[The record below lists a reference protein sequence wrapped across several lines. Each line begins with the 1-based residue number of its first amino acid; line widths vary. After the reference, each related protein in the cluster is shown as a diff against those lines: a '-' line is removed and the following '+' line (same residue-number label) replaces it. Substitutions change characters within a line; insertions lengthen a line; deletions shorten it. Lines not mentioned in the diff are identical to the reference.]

1 MDNTDTFHILA
12 LDGGGTR
19 GIYTAQLLAKM
30 EQDFGTSI
38 KACFDLIVGTSTG
51 AIIAGAAVSDI
62 PMADIV
68 ELFETEAPHIFRK
81 RWYRIPLF
89 LSKYPSEQLALV
101 IAKHIPATPL
111 GEITTPLMITSSEIA
126 KSEVHIFRSG
136 YGSRDTDKTV
146 SLRDAILA
154 SCAAPTFFAPK
165 YVSVDGT
172 AECAY
177 YLLADG
183 GLWANNPSTIA
194 FTEALSAFGKDAREI
209 RILSIGT
216 GHSVNMYQQRRGWGF
231 ITGWGGA
238 KLTSYV
244 MTLQSQASAHT
255 AKLLLK
261 ENYLRINPE
270 IDFWELD
277 TLTQLDNLTSLA
289 ERDFEKHAAEIRAF
303 ISKTDFRKGSRAQL
317 ASTTKIR

>member
-1 MDNTDTFHILA
+1 MKNADTFHILA

-19 GIYTAQLLAKM
+19 GIYTAQLLAKI
-30 EQDFGTSI
+30 EDVFGVSI
-38 KACFDLIVGTSTG
+38 KNYFDLIAGTSTG

-62 PMADIV
+62 PMTDIV
-68 ELFETEAPHIFRK
+68 ELFETETPYIFRR

-89 LSKYPSEQLALV
+89 LSKYPDQKLAEI
-101 IAKHIPATPL
+101 IAKHLPATL
-111 GEITTPLMITSSEIA
+111 LNEIASPLMITSSEIA
-126 KSEVHIFRSG
+126 NSEVHIFRSS
-136 YGSRDTDKTV
+136 YAENLDAPESKNKDV

-165 YVSVDGT
+165 SVSNF
-172 AECAY
+172 
-177 YLLADG
+177 LLADG
-183 GLWANNPSTIA
+183 GLWANNPSTVA
-194 FTEALSAFGKDAREI
+194 FTEALSVFRKEARDV
-209 RILSIGT
+209 RMLSVGT
-216 GHSVNMYQQRRGWGF
+216 GHSVDMYRNRRGWGF

-244 MTLQSQASAHT
+244 MTLQSQASANT

-277 TLTQLDNLTSLA
+277 TLTQLDNLKSLA
-289 ERDFEKHAAEIRAF
+289 ERDFERYAAEIETF
-303 ISKTDFRKGSRAQL
+303 ISIL
-317 ASTTKIR
+317 

>member
-1 MDNTDTFHILA
+1 MENTDTFHILA

-19 GIYTAQLLAKM
+19 GIYTAQLLATI
-30 EQDFGTSI
+30 EQAFGTHI
-38 KACFDLIVGTSTG
+38 KTYFDLIAGTSTG

-62 PMADIV
+62 PMTDIV

-89 LSKYPSEQLALV
+89 LSKYPSEQLAQV

-111 GEITTPLMITSSEIA
+111 GEIATPLMITSSEIA
-126 KSEVHIFRSG
+126 KSEVQVFRSN
-136 YGSRDTDKTV
+136 YESCSSEIVPTDKDV

-165 YVSVDGT
+165 SVNDF
-172 AECAY
+172 
-177 YLLADG
+177 LLADG

-194 FTEALSAFGKDAREI
+194 FTEALSAFEKDAHNI
-209 RILSIGT
+209 RMLSIGT

-255 AKLLLK
+255 TKRLLK
-261 ENYLRINPE
+261 QNYLRINPK

-277 TLTQLDNLTSLA
+277 TLTQLDTLKSLA
-289 ERDFEKHAAEIRAF
+289 THDFEKYAAEIETF
-303 ISKTDFRKGSRAQL
+303 LQSEGG
-317 ASTTKIR
+317 

>member
-19 GIYTAQLLAKM
+19 GIYTAQLLAKI
-30 EQDFGTSI
+30 EQAFGVPIRTR
-38 KACFDLIVGTSTG
+38 FDLIAGTSTG

-62 PMADIV
+62 PMQDIV
-68 ELFETEAPHIFRK
+68 ELFEKETPYIFRK

-89 LSKYPSEQLALV
+89 LSKYPNQKLAQI
-101 IAKHIPATPL
+101 IAKHLPATPL
-111 GEITTPLMITSSEIA
+111 GEIASPLMITSSEIA
-126 KSEVHIFRSG
+126 KSEVHIFRSN
-136 YGSRDTDKTV
+136 YGSRDSEIAPTSKDV
-146 SLRDAILA
+146 NLRDAILA

-165 YVSVDGT
+165 SVDNF
-172 AECAY
+172 
-177 YLLADG
+177 LLADG
-183 GLWANNPSTIA
+183 GLWANNPSTVA
-194 FTEALSAFGKDAREI
+194 FTEALSVFGKEAQEVRM
-209 RILSIGT
+209 LSIGT
-216 GHSVNMYQQRRGWGF
+216 GHSVNMYRNRRGWGF

-244 MTLQSQASAHT
+244 MTLQSQASANT

-277 TLTQLDNLTSLA
+277 TLTQLDNLKSLA
-289 ERDFEKHAAEIRAF
+289 ERDFEKYAAEIEAF
-303 ISKTDFRKGSRAQL
+303 IPT
-317 ASTTKIR
+317 

>member
-19 GIYTAQLLAKM
+19 GIYTAQLLATI
-30 EQDFGTSI
+30 EQALGTPIST
-38 KACFDLIVGTSTG
+38 CFDLIAGTSTG

-62 PMADIV
+62 PMTEIV
-68 ELFETEAPHIFRK
+68 ELFETETPYIFRR

-89 LSKYPSEQLALV
+89 LSKYPDQKLAEI
-101 IAKHIPATPL
+101 IAKHLPATPF
-111 GEITTPLMITSSEIA
+111 GEIATPLMITSSEIA
-126 KSEVHIFRSG
+126 KSEVHIFRSS
-136 YGSRDTDKTV
+136 YAKNLDASELKNKDV
-146 SLRDAILA
+146 NLRDAILA

-165 YVSVDGT
+165 SVNNF
-172 AECAY
+172 
-177 YLLADG
+177 LLADG
-183 GLWANNPSTIA
+183 GLWANNPSTVA
-194 FTEALSAFGKDAREI
+194 FTEALSVFGKEAQQVQM
-209 RILSIGT
+209 LSVGT
-216 GHSVNMYQQRRGWGF
+216 GHSVNMYRNRRGWGF

-244 MTLQSQASAHT
+244 MTLQSQASART

-277 TLTQLDNLTSLA
+277 TLTQLDNLKSLA
-289 ERDFEKHAAEIRAF
+289 DRDFERYAAEI
-303 ISKTDFRKGSRAQL
+303 KTFLR
-317 ASTTKIR
+317 I

>member
-19 GIYTAQLLAKM
+19 GIYTAQLLAKI
-30 EQDFGTSI
+30 EQTFGTPI
-38 KACFDLIVGTSTG
+38 KTRFDLIAGTSTG

-62 PMADIV
+62 PMTDIV
-68 ELFETEAPHIFRK
+68 ELFETETPYIFRR

-89 LSKYPSEQLALV
+89 LSKYPNQKLAQI
-101 IAKHIPATPL
+101 IAKHLPATPL
-111 GEITTPLMITSSEIA
+111 GEIASPLMITSSEIA
-126 KSEVHIFRSG
+126 KSEVHIFRSN
-136 YGSRDTDKTV
+136 YGSRDSEIAPTSKDV
-146 SLRDAILA
+146 NLRDAILA

-165 YVSVDGT
+165 SVGNF
-172 AECAY
+172 
-177 YLLADG
+177 LLADG
-183 GLWANNPSTIA
+183 GLWANNPSTVA
-194 FTEALSAFGKDAREI
+194 FTEALSVFGKEAREI
-209 RILSIGT
+209 RMLSIGT
-216 GHSVNMYQQRRGWGF
+216 GHSVNMYHNRRGWGF

-244 MTLQSQASAHT
+244 MTLQSQASART

-277 TLTQLDNLTSLA
+277 TLTQLDNLKSLA
-289 ERDFEKHAAEIRAF
+289 ERDFEKYAAEIEAF
-303 ISKTDFRKGSRAQL
+303 IPT
-317 ASTTKIR
+317 

>member
-1 MDNTDTFHILA
+1 MQNTNTFRILA

-19 GIYTAQLLAKM
+19 GIYTAQLLAKI
-30 EQDFGTSI
+30 EHAFQIRI
-38 KACFDLIVGTSTG
+38 KTCFDLIAGTSTG

-62 PMADIV
+62 PMQDIV
-68 ELFETEAPHIFRK
+68 ELFETETPYIFRR

-89 LSKYPSEQLALV
+89 LSKYPSQKLAQIL
-101 IAKHIPATPL
+101 AAHIPATPL
-111 GEITTPLMITSSEIA
+111 GEITVPLMITSSEIA
-126 KSEVHIFRSG
+126 KSEVHIFRSN
-136 YGSRDTDKTV
+136 YGSRDSAGTPPTDNSV
-146 SLRDAILA
+146 NLRDAILA

-165 YVSVDGT
+165 PLGN
-172 AECAY
+172 

-194 FTEALSAFGKDAREI
+194 FTEALSVFGKDPRDI
-209 RILSIGT
+209 HMLSIGT
-216 GHSVNMYQQRRGWGF
+216 GHSVNMYRNRRGWGF

-244 MTLQSQASAHT
+244 MTLQSQASAGM

-261 ENYLRINPE
+261 ENYLRINPK

-277 TLTQLDNLTSLA
+277 TLTQLDTLKSLA
-289 ERDFEKHAAEIRAF
+289 EYDFEKHAKGIEAF
-303 ISKTDFRKGSRAQL
+303 LHSL
-317 ASTTKIR
+317 

>member
-19 GIYTAQLLAKM
+19 GIYTAQLLAKI
-30 EQDFGTSI
+30 EQAFGTPI
-38 KACFDLIVGTSTG
+38 RTRFDLIAGTSTG

-62 PMADIV
+62 PMTDIV
-68 ELFETEAPHIFRK
+68 ELFETETPYIFRK

-89 LSKYPSEQLALV
+89 LSKYPNQKLAQI
-101 IAKHIPATPL
+101 IAKHLPATSL
-111 GEITTPLMITSSEIA
+111 GEIASPLMITSSEIA
-126 KSEVHIFRSG
+126 KSEVHIFRSN
-136 YGSRDTDKTV
+136 YGSRDSEIAPTSKDV
-146 SLRDAILA
+146 NLREAILA

-165 YVSVDGT
+165 SVDNF
-172 AECAY
+172 
-177 YLLADG
+177 LLADG
-183 GLWANNPSTIA
+183 GLWANNPSTVA
-194 FTEALSAFGKDAREI
+194 FTEALSVFGKEAQEVRM
-209 RILSIGT
+209 LSIGT
-216 GHSVNMYQQRRGWGF
+216 GHSVNMYRNRRGWGF

-244 MTLQSQASAHT
+244 MTLQSQASANT

-277 TLTQLDNLTSLA
+277 TLTQLDNLKSLA
-289 ERDFEKHAAEIRAF
+289 ERDFEKYAAEIEAF
-303 ISKTDFRKGSRAQL
+303 IPT
-317 ASTTKIR
+317 

>member
-1 MDNTDTFHILA
+1 MSNTDTFHILA

-19 GIYTAQLLAKM
+19 GIYTAHLLAKI
-30 EQDFGTSI
+30 EQTFQIRI
-38 KACFDLIVGTSTG
+38 KTCFDLIAGTSTG

-68 ELFETEAPHIFRK
+68 ELFETETPYIFRK

-89 LSKYPSEQLALV
+89 LSKYPSEQLAQIL
-101 IAKHIPATPL
+101 AKHIPATPL
-111 GEITTPLMITSSEIA
+111 HKIANPLMITSSEIS
-126 KSEVHIFRSG
+126 KSEVYIFRSN
-136 YGSRDTDKTV
+136 YGCRDSEIAPTGKDV
-146 SLRDAILA
+146 NLREAILA

-165 YVSVDGT
+165 SVGNF
-172 AECAY
+172 
-177 YLLADG
+177 LLADG
-183 GLWANNPSTIA
+183 GLWANNPSTVA
-194 FTEALSAFGKDAREI
+194 FTEALSAFGKEPQEI
-209 RILSIGT
+209 RMLSVGT
-216 GHSVNMYQQRRGWGF
+216 GHSVNMYRNRRGWGF

-261 ENYLRINPE
+261 EKYLRINPE

-277 TLTQLDNLTSLA
+277 TLTQLDTLKSLA
-289 ERDFEKHAAEIRAF
+289 DRDFERYAAEIEAF
-303 ISKTDFRKGSRAQL
+303 ISIL
-317 ASTTKIR
+317 

>member
-1 MDNTDTFHILA
+1 MRNTDTFHILA

-19 GIYTAQLLAKM
+19 GIYTAQLLALI
-30 EQDFGTSI
+30 EQTFGTHI
-38 KACFDLIVGTSTG
+38 RTCFDLIAGTSTG

-62 PMADIV
+62 PMAEIV
-68 ELFETEAPHIFRK
+68 ELFETETPYIFRR

-89 LSKYPSEQLALV
+89 LSKYPNQKLAQI
-101 IAKHIPATPL
+101 IAAHLPATPL
-111 GEITTPLMITSSEIA
+111 GDITTPLMITSSEIA
-126 KSEVHIFRSG
+126 KSEVHIFRSD
-136 YGSRDTDKTV
+136 YGCSDSEIAPTGKDV

-165 YVSVDGT
+165 SVGNS
-172 AECAY
+172 
-177 YLLADG
+177 LLADG
-183 GLWANNPSTIA
+183 GLWANNPSTVA
-194 FTEALSAFGKDAREI
+194 FTEALSVFGKEAREV
-209 RILSIGT
+209 RMLSVGT
-216 GHSVNMYQQRRGWGF
+216 GHSINMYRNRRGWGF

-244 MTLQSQASAHT
+244 MTLQSQASANM

-277 TLTQLDNLTSLA
+277 TLTQLDNLKSLA
-289 ERDFEKHAAEIRAF
+289 ARDFERYAAEIEAF
-303 ISKTDFRKGSRAQL
+303 LPIQSG
-317 ASTTKIR
+317 

>member
-19 GIYTAQLLAKM
+19 GIYTAQLLAKI
-30 EQDFGTSI
+30 EQAFGVPIRTR
-38 KACFDLIVGTSTG
+38 FDLIAGTSTG

-62 PMADIV
+62 PMTDIV
-68 ELFETEAPHIFRK
+68 ELFEAETPYIFRR

-89 LSKYPSEQLALV
+89 LSKYPNQKLAQI
-101 IAKHIPATPL
+101 IAKHLPATPL
-111 GEITTPLMITSSEIA
+111 GEIASPLMITSSEIA
-126 KSEVHIFRSG
+126 KSEVHIFRSN
-136 YGSRDTDKTV
+136 YGSRDSEIAPTSKDV
-146 SLRDAILA
+146 NLRDAILA

-165 YVSVDGT
+165 SVGSF
-172 AECAY
+172 
-177 YLLADG
+177 LLADG
-183 GLWANNPSTIA
+183 GLWANNPSTVA
-194 FTEALSAFGKDAREI
+194 FTEALSVFGKEAREI
-209 RILSIGT
+209 RMLSIGT
-216 GHSVNMYQQRRGWGF
+216 GHSVNMYHNRRGWGF

-244 MTLQSQASAHT
+244 MTLQSQASART

-277 TLTQLDNLTSLA
+277 TLTQLDNLKSLA
-289 ERDFEKHAAEIRAF
+289 ERDFEKYVAEIEVF
-303 ISKTDFRKGSRAQL
+303 IPT
-317 ASTTKIR
+317 